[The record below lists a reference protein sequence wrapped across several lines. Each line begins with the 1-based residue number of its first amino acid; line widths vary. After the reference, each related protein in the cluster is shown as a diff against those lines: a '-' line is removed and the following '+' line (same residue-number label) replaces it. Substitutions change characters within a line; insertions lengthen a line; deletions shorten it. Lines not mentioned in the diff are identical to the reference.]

1 MGYNYILDDAGLRRY
16 LAGFE
21 NKKQYTIA
29 LDLEAE
35 LYRHAYGETLCLV
48 QVFDGTDEILI
59 DPLKIDRRL
68 LKHFLENRD
77 IMKIMYDASSDLSL
91 LKNALQIEMKTI
103 LDLRPA
109 VELLAYEKKDLHSV
123 IAVETGVLLEN
134 KAKFQKQNWMRRPI
148 TEAALDYALNDVR
161 YLFRLK
167 DAMLPR
173 LHQAG
178 LMETYILKNLQVQNK
193 DYTRDPKDRYR
204 KVKGYYGLQT
214 AARAVFRLAYDVRDA
229 HAKRLNMPPHNVIS
243 GNDLIS
249 LAQDARQIESIRFPR
264 RFSPELIRDIKRELR
279 AIDASAR
286 RANP

>member
-1 MGYNYILDDAGLRRY
+1 MAYKYIKDDGGLRAY

-48 QVFDGTDEILI
+48 QIYDGTDEVII
-59 DPLKIDRRL
+59 DPLRLNNQL
-68 LKHFLENRD
+68 LKHFFENRD
-77 IMKIMYDASSDLSL
+77 IMKIMYDGSSDLSL
-91 LKNALQIEMKTI
+91 LKNALEIEMKSV

-109 VELLAYEKKDLHSV
+109 VELLAFEKKDLHSV
-123 IAVETGVLLEN
+123 IAAVTGVVLEN
-134 KAKFQKQNWMRRPI
+134 KAKFQKQNWTRRPI

-167 DAMLPR
+167 DVMLER
-173 LHQAG
+173 LYQAG

-193 DYTRDPKDRYR
+193 DYTRDPNDRYR
-204 KVKGYYGLQT
+204 KVKGFYGLQP
-214 AARAVFRLAYDVRDA
+214 AEKAVFRLAYDVRDG

-243 GNDLIS
+243 GNDLIN
-249 LAQDARQIESIRFPR
+249 LAKDAALIDSVRFPR

-279 AIDASAR
+279 AINPSA
-286 RANP
+286 

>member
-1 MGYNYILDDAGLRRY
+1 MGYKYIKDDAGLSAY

-48 QVFDGTDEILI
+48 QVFDGTNEVLI
-59 DPLKIDRRL
+59 DPLKMDHRL

-103 LDLRPA
+103 FDLRPA

-123 IAVETGVLLEN
+123 IAADTGIILEN

-161 YLFRLK
+161 YLFKLK
-167 DAMLPR
+167 DVMLER
-173 LHQAG
+173 LYQAG
-178 LMETYILKNLQVQNK
+178 LMETYIMKNMQVQNK
-193 DYTRDPKDRYR
+193 DYTRNPNDRYR
-204 KVKGYYGLQT
+204 KVKGYYGLQE
-214 AARAVFRLAYDVRDA
+214 AAKKVFCLAYDVRDA
-229 HAKRLNMPPHNVIS
+229 YAKQLNMPPHNVI
-243 GNDLIS
+243 GGDDLLQLS
-249 LAQDARQIESIRFPR
+249 QDAGRIETIRFPR
-264 RFSPELIRDIKRELR
+264 RFSPEMIRDIKRDLR
-279 AIDASAR
+279 AIDTSS
-286 RANP
+286 